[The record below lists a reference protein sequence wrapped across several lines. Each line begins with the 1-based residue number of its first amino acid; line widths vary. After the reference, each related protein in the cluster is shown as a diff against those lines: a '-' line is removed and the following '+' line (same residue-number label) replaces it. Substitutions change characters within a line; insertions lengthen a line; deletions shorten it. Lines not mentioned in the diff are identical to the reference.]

1 MILSKNRS
9 KDETKSKKDVL
20 LRKLMWFRD
29 QIKPTTGDNNEMTNV
44 DTTAAVVV
52 ECELHK
58 KETLTLDEIKSL
70 IEQ

>member
-1 MILSKNRS
+1 
-9 KDETKSKKDVL
+9 
-20 LRKLMWFRD
+20 MWFRD
-29 QIKPTTGDNNEMTNV
+29 QIKPTTGGDNNEMTDV
-44 DTTAAVVV
+44 DTAAVV